1 MQPPVKQVSNRD
13 LYRMLTAHGTSHI
26 IIDTSVYILLWS
38 NYREEKKYL
47 MIYFIFVLNRSY
59 DSDFYVGEGKLTAD
73 WFR

>member
-1 MQPPVKQVSNRD
+1 MLPPVKQVSNRD

>member
-1 MQPPVKQVSNRD
+1 MLPPVKQVSNRD

-26 IIDTSVYILLWS
+26 IIDTFVYILLWS